1 VYQEVQHSL
10 GTVVLVSSLT
20 GSLMLILGL
29 FLGYLLSSRLA
40 RYCPFIYCKP
50 FLPSY
55 TFLHGYFYEF
65 RVILYISKV
74 CNFIFLS
81 LKAL

>member
-1 VYQEVQHSL
+1 LCLVGEAVYQEVQHSL

-40 RYCPFIYCKP
+40 RYNSFFYCKP
-50 FLPSY
+50 FCL
-55 TFLHGYFYEF
+55 LILFYMD
-65 RVILYISKV
+65 
-74 CNFIFLS
+74 IFMS
-81 LKAL
+81 SE